1 MVIRNPFSS
10 KIVHQIQEII
20 EPYVD
25 EIKEKSNAKY
35 DLDWKNNLSIKS
47 LFSVIDYEVP
57 KSNNNNLSKISV
69 DKPAKKIEKIIK
81 SLFPDL
87 YVVCSGTFYYP
98 NTGYMSWHTNHNHP
112 TDRLYITYASEQEK
126 SFFRYYKD
134 GKIVTDYDDKGIT
147 IRRFTATGT
156 KPYFWHC
163 VGSQCDRV
171 SIGFQLAKLEVNKFL
186 PMARYAI
193 IEDEKVTSVVEWNGD
208 VNVWSPPEGST
219 AVVAGDSVGVGAT
232 YKDSTFTA
240 TAIASISP
248 DANWVALRKT
258 RNDLLTETDW
268 WGVSD
273 RTMTDA
279 QKKYRQDLRDLPS
292 TTSDPEDVIWPNK
305 PA

>member
-1 MVIRNPFSS
+1 
-10 KIVHQIQEII
+10 
-20 EPYVD
+20 
-25 EIKEKSNAKY
+25 
-35 DLDWKNNLSIKS
+35 
-47 LFSVIDYEVP
+47 
-57 KSNNNNLSKISV
+57 
-69 DKPAKKIEKIIK
+69 
-81 SLFPDL
+81 
-87 YVVCSGTFYYP
+87 
-98 NTGYMSWHTNHNHP
+98 
-112 TDRLYITYASEQEK
+112 
-126 SFFRYYKD
+126 
-134 GKIVTDYDDKGIT
+134 
-147 IRRFTATGT
+147 
-156 KPYFWHC
+156 
-163 VGSQCDRV
+163 
-171 SIGFQLAKLEVNKFL
+171 
-186 PMARYAI
+186 MARYAI